1 MTNRGWLSSPN
12 KSLEQ
17 GSCGT
22 QSTVQWWVGWSF
34 ALSTCTSPSCHKKAV
49 QLQTS
54 HLYSR
59 QVHPSPPPHWFL
71 CLRAGLVGQLA
82 FSSTPFPSPISLHLP
97 GQKSQKLLKSGAW
110 RPSPIFSKTVWF
122 GMYMF
127 PVCLFCALLVYRHF
141 RKQTKCKL

>member
-1 MTNRGWLSSPN
+1 MLWEALGRHPSAHSPVLAALPGCHPLQPLYLQYPAHLSMTVHGHAAPAY
-12 KSLEQ
+12 
-17 GSCGT
+17 
-22 QSTVQWWVGWSF
+22 VG
-34 ALSTCTSPSCHKKAV
+34 
-49 QLQTS
+49 
-54 HLYSR
+54 R
-59 QVHPSPPPHWFL
+59 PSPPPHWFL